1 LPATKTTLSVSKTK
15 GRPVPV
21 KSVVSKPDSKE
32 IDESGLQYQKHDG
45 KRISLLQGIATLSAH
60 SQYRII
66 FDPEGIVIYHE
77 FPATIE
83 MEYFE
88 ISENA
93 EPSRKPTS
101 RAITINQR
109 TVKKNTTDS
118 ICGNCEFLP
127 NETNESDL
135 QHEKHNE

>member
-1 LPATKTTLSVSKTK
+1 VS
-15 GRPVPV
+15 PVPL

-32 IDESGLQYQKHDG
+32 IDESGLQYQQHDEQ
-45 KRISLLQGIATLSAH
+45 RISLLPGIVTLSAH
-60 SQYRII
+60 SKYRII
-66 FDPEGIVIYHE
+66 FDPEGLVIYRE

-101 RAITINQR
+101 RAIVI
-109 TVKKNTTDS
+109 D
-118 ICGNCEFLP
+118 
-127 NETNESDL
+127 
-135 QHEKHNE
+135 